1 MPSLTS
7 HFLTLFLKAS
17 GRKRVFSDPELLRQK
32 VARLAIE
39 PAAFEPPK
47 SAHRDVDITLD
58 DSSGW
63 PVYRLQPKS
72 GTGRRYGVYLHGGA
86 WINQIVSQQWNL
98 VVETVA
104 RAGVNML
111 VPIYPLAPSGTAG
124 VVVPRVGDML
134 AGLVEAHGAERVF
147 AIGDSAGGQIALSSV
162 ILMREQGLAPI
173 GDTILISPA
182 LDLTLSNP
190 EVDAVE
196 PRDPWLA
203 RPGIRA
209 AIEMWRG
216 DLPLQNPM
224 VSPILA
230 DLHGLGPL
238 TIFSGTRDITNPDTA
253 LLVEK
258 ARAAGVPVVYYEEKN
273 LLHVYPVLYG
283 PEAKRARRQ
292 IIDRLKRD

>member
-7 HFLTLFLKAS
+7 HLLTLVLKAT

-47 SAHRDVDITLD
+47 SAHRDVNFTVDT
-58 DSSGW
+58 SSGW
-63 PVYRLQPKS
+63 PIYQLQPKS
-72 GTGRRYGVYLHGGA
+72 GKARRHGVYLHGGA

-98 VVETVA
+98 VLEIVA
-104 RAGVNML
+104 RAEVNIT
-111 VPIYPLAPSGTAG
+111 VPIYPLAPGGTAG
-124 VVVPRVGDML
+124 VVVPRVADML
-134 AGLVEAHGAERVF
+134 AMLVEAHGAEHVF
-147 AIGDSAGGQIALSSV
+147 AIGDSAGGQIALSAV
-162 ILMREQGLAPI
+162 LLMRERGLAPI

-196 PRDPWLA
+196 PLDPWLA

-209 AIEMWRG
+209 AVEMWRG
-216 DLPLQNPM
+216 DLPLEDPM
-224 VSPILA
+224 VSPIFA
-230 DLHGLGPL
+230 DLDGLGPL
-238 TIFSGTRDITNPDTA
+238 TIFSGTRDITNPDTV
-253 LLVEK
+253 LLVDK
-258 ARAAGVPVVYYEEKN
+258 ARAAGVPVAYHEERD

-292 IIDRLKRD
+292 MIDLLKRD